1 MRGEIRK
8 ARYYKDIIH
17 LNISL
22 LSAFFFALCP
32 SPTRTSDLFWNKDSS
47 MLIDK
52 GSRWKD
58 IALFFN
64 SFVLF
69 VQSLSCVWFS
79 VIPWTAIGQAPLSST
94 ISWNL
99 LKFMSI
105 ELVMLRQIDSLSLNY
120 FKILIINT
128 ATIVYIHGI
137 NTDIDDVTQK
147 FKAL

>member
-22 LSAFFFALCP
+22 LSAFFFALCL

-47 MLIDK
+47 MLTDK

-64 SFVLF
+64 SFVV

-79 VIPWTAIGQAPLSST
+79 ATPWTAACQAPLSST